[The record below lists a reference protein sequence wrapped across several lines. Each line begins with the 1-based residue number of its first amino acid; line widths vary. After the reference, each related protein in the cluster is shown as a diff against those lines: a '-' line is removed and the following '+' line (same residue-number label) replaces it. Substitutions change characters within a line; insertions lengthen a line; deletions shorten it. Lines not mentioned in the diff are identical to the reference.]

1 MGSDAIS
8 RQCEDRLNL
17 RILAGVEL
25 LVGVGTTLPTIL
37 GLVSDSQ
44 LSIGEEGEMENKVKL
59 YYSRVPL

>member
-1 MGSDAIS
+1 M
-8 RQCEDRLNL
+8 NF

>member
-8 RQCEDRLNL
+8 RQCEDRLNF